1 MVHQKPKTKLTV
13 EDYMATSD
21 DERWELLDGELI
33 MPPAPGTRHQR
44 IQVNVGVRLA
54 QFVEETGFGQVYFA
68 PTDVVL
74 SDTDVVQPDLLFIAS
89 ERLNIVTPANIQGAP
104 DLVVEILSPATAD
117 RDRGYKSE
125 LYARHGVKEYWMLG
139 TDPDTVTV
147 LLLQGSGY
155 KAVQTVGPGETL
167 ESPTLQGFSISADD
181 IFAP

>member
-13 EDYMATSD
+13 EDYMVTSD

-33 MPPAPGTRHQR
+33 MPAAPGTRHQR
-44 IQVNVGVRLA
+44 IQVNLGWRLS
-54 QFVEETGFGQVYFA
+54 QFVNEQAVGKVYFA

-74 SDTDVVQPDLLFIAS
+74 SDTDVVQPDLLFVS
-89 ERLNIVTPANIQGAP
+89 TGRLDIVTPANIQGAP
-104 DLVVEILSPATAD
+104 DLVVEILSPATSE

-139 TDPDTVTV
+139 TNPDTVSV
-147 LLLQGSGY
+147 LLLQDNGY
-155 KAVQTVGPGETL
+155 EVFETLDPGETL
-167 ESPTLQGFSISADD
+167 QSPTLQGLSIDVND

>member
-1 MVHQKPKTKLTV
+1 MVHQKPKIKLTV

-44 IQVNVGVRLA
+44 IQVNLGVRLV
-54 QFVEETGFGQVYFA
+54 QFLESMGFGKVYFS

-74 SDTDVVQPDLLFIAS
+74 SDTDVVQPDLLFVS
-89 ERLNIVTPANIQGAP
+89 TGRLDIVTPANIQGAP
-104 DLVVEILSPATAD
+104 DLVVEILSPATSE
-117 RDRGYKSE
+117 RDRGYKRE

-139 TDPDTVTV
+139 TDPDTISV
-147 LLLQGSGY
+147 LLLQDNEYEVFETLG
-155 KAVQTVGPGETL
+155 QGETL
-167 ESPTLQGFSISADD
+167 SSPTLQGLSIDVND

>member
-44 IQVNVGVRLA
+44 IQVNLGVRLV
-54 QFVEETGFGQVYFA
+54 QFLESMGFGKVYFA

-74 SDTDVVQPDLLFIAS
+74 SDTDVVQPDLLFVATG
-89 ERLNIVTPANIQGAP
+89 RLDIVTPANIQGAP
-104 DLVVEILSPATAD
+104 DLVVEILSPATSE
-117 RDRGYKSE
+117 RDKGYKRE
-125 LYARHGVKEYWMLG
+125 LYARHGVKEYWMID
-139 TDPDTVTV
+139 TDLDTVAI
-147 LLLQGSGY
+147 LLLLDHRYQVVETLG
-155 KAVQTVGPGETL
+155 AGETL
-167 ESPTLQGFSISADD
+167 KSPTLPGLSVDVND

>member
-13 EDYMATSD
+13 EDYLATSD

-44 IQVNVGVRLA
+44 IQVNLGVRLV
-54 QFVEETGFGQVYFA
+54 QFLESMGFGKVYFA

-74 SDTDVVQPDLLFIAS
+74 SDTDVVQPDLLFVS
-89 ERLNIVTPANIQGAP
+89 TGRLDIVTPANIQGAP
-104 DLVVEILSPATAD
+104 DLVVEILSPATSE
-117 RDRGYKSE
+117 RDRGYKRD

-139 TDPDTVTV
+139 TDPDSVSV
-147 LLLQGSGY
+147 LLLQDNSY
-155 KAVQTVGPGETL
+155 EVFEILGPGETL
-167 ESPTLQGFSISADD
+167 SSPTLQGLSIDVDD

>member
-33 MPPAPGTRHQR
+33 MPPAPATRHQR
-44 IQVNVGVRLA
+44 IQIKLGSRLF
-54 QFVEETGFGQVYFA
+54 QFVEEAGLGQIYLA

-74 SDTDVVQPDLLFIAS
+74 SDNDVVQPDLLFIS
-89 ERLNIVTPANIQGAP
+89 TERLNIVTPANIQGAP
-104 DLVVEILSPATAD
+104 DLVVEILSPATGD

-139 TDPDTVTV
+139 TDPDTVSV
-147 LLLQGSGY
+147 LLLQENRYEVFG
-155 KAVQTVGPGETL
+155 TLGPGETL
-167 ESPTLQGFSISADD
+167 QSPTLQGFSIAVDD
-181 IFAP
+181 IFAL